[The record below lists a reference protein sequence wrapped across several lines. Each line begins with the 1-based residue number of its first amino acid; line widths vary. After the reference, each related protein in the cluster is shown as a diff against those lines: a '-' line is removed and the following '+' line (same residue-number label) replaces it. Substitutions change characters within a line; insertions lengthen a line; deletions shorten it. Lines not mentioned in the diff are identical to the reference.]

1 VSWGERTRD
10 RYVSGAIYI
19 LHVPIFCVFVHFVPE
34 MWDSATLFWPY
45 LGTLLVAS
53 MAVYKLVEEPARR
66 ALSPGQ
72 RGRAADAGAVG
83 TLSGC

>member
-1 VSWGERTRD
+1 
-10 RYVSGAIYI
+10 
-19 LHVPIFCVFVHFVPE
+19 